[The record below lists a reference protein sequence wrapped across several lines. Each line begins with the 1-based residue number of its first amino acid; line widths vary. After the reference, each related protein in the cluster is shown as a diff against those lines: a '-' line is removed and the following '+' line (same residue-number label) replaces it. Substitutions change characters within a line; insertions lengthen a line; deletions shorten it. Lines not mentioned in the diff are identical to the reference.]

1 MGSNFHAPKSF
12 HCPENQIVLGPGYGF
27 SSSNALYS
35 ASLSFILLLF
45 LLITFDT
52 WDFYFESNL
61 SLVLLVK
68 VLLIKRACKVLL
80 YSPKHEEITFLHNS
94 IFVFILYL
102 IEAILSKK
110 CQEVVGWKKDIKSE
124 FAIWG
129 AWCRQTM
136 NRCMKDN
143 FFTLRMCS
151 NLVVQLRQ

>member
-12 HCPENQIVLGPGYGF
+12 HCPENQIVFGPGYGF

-35 ASLSFILLLF
+35 ASLSFIILLF

-94 IFVFILYL
+94 IFVFIPYL

-110 CQEVVGWKKDIKSE
+110 MSRSGGLEKRYKKWVCHMGGMVVTDYE
-124 FAIWG
+124 QMHE
-129 AWCRQTM
+129 RQ
-136 NRCMKDN
+136 
-143 FFTLRMCS
+143 FLYA
-151 NLVVQLRQ
+151 